1 MKNERPGTLQGL
13 KILSFESR
21 HAQEMAELIR
31 RYGGEPVIAPSM
43 REVPLGQNR
52 AALDFVSELEAGK
65 IDVVLFLTGVG
76 IRTLVDAV
84 AAEYPK
90 ERLAAAL
97 RRTALVARGPKPIA
111 VLKDLGLESQ
121 IRVPEPNTWREL
133 LSELDAKL
141 PVRGKRVAVQEY
153 GVTNTELLEGL
164 KARGAE
170 ILQVPVYRWELP
182 EDTTPLRAAIKQLI
196 DGKVEIAL
204 FTNAMQVVHLF
215 RLAEEEKLE
224 ENLRRSLDRVVVASI
239 GPICSEALDHFSL
252 KADLEPEHPKMG
264 HFIAVVA
271 RSGRH
276 LLEQKRRSPSNH

>member
-1 MKNERPGTLQGL
+1 MENERPETLRGL
-13 KILSFESR
+13 TILSFESR
-21 HAQEMAELIR
+21 HAREMAELIR

-43 REVPLGQNR
+43 REIPLDQNR

-97 RRTALVARGPKPIA
+97 RRTVLVARGPKPIA
-111 VLKDLGLESQ
+111 ALKELGLESQ

-153 GVTNTELLEGL
+153 GLTNTELLDGL
-164 KARGAE
+164 KTRGAE
-170 ILQVPVYRWELP
+170 IVRVPVYRWDLP
-182 EDTTPLRAAIKQLI
+182 KDTAPLRTAIQQLI
-196 DGKVEIAL
+196 EGKVEMAL

-239 GPICSEALDHFSL
+239 GPICSEALDHFGL

-264 HFIAVVA
+264 HFIAAVA
-271 RSGRH
+271 RRGRQ
-276 LLEQKRRSPSNH
+276 LLEEKKIKRA